1 MSGGKL
7 ECSGLSAG
15 NYSRAYGAATSP
27 PKKENQWLDLY
38 VLIINS

>member
-1 MSGGKL
+1 MSSGKS

-27 PKKENQWLDLY
+27 PKNENRWLDLY